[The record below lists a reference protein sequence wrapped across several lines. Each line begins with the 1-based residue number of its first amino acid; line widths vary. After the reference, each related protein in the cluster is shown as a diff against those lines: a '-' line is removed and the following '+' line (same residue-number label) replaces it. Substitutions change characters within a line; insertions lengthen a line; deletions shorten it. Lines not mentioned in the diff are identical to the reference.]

1 MDALGK
7 ELDET
12 PYTATAGGDAVKATV
27 LGKMEIQSLE
37 IKPEV
42 VDPEDIEMLEDLV
55 TAAVN
60 EALRTATDDRAKRM
74 EAISGGLNMPGLF

>member
-1 MDALGK
+1 
-7 ELDET
+7 
-12 PYTATAGGDAVKATV
+12 
-27 LGKMEIQSLE
+27 MEIQSLE